1 MKKQDFLNFLNSEY
15 QTATSSLD
23 ANEPL
28 GKISEELEANEERYS
43 ETTLIDQG
51 GMKLINRVHDRVTD
65 RFLVMATSKNSEDK
79 NAQEHFLRE
88 ARITASLQHPN
99 IVPIHDI
106 GFNSSKQPYFIMKMI
121 DGVSF
126 QEYLNDD
133 HIIQEKLSIFL
144 KVCDAIDYAHSQGI
158 VHLDLKPVNIRVGKH
173 GEVIVCDWGLA
184 KVIYEDCNEEFLKKD
199 SLDSCNLQL
208 TLYGRG
214 TPGYMAP
221 EQFSKEDDL
230 TRQSDIYSLG
240 AILYTILTGKAPI
253 NGNDYEEIKRKTLA
267 GNIKTPS
274 LESPNKNIPMSVEAI
289 CLKALSTKP
298 EERYKSVESLISEIQ
313 TYLNG
318 FAPKA
323 EKASFITQ
331 FKLLYFRNRS
341 IINFAMIT
349 LILVVCGVFWF
360 ISKLKSS
367 ELETRTAFDQLQK
380 QVTLRQEAEAE
391 ALKGAIREGWAQLKQ
406 TNLDK
411 ALDNVKL
418 ALHYSPANTDALRQA
433 VLIHLAKFDFNKAAE
448 YAEQFPDGQFLHLRK
463 KISTLQDADSDKTP
477 YILVIKEFQSE
488 TFGRLYHSLIRKI
501 MPTLSTENKKLF
513 AKQLIVNLNKQAAL
527 ENISFSK
534 DSKSIFVKNAKLGLM
549 PPLDGSGIENI
560 DISNTG
566 LTRVFTLNTM
576 KIKKLSLAGNPI
588 GYLDIEPK
596 CKSNITELNIQRTH
610 FSHIPDKMENL
621 VVLNISF
628 CKIGSYERLL
638 SMKKLQ
644 KLITNKGQLPKAVH
658 SRLKCQIIEL

>member
-28 GKISEELEANEERYS
+28 GKISEELESSEDRYT
-43 ETTLIDQG
+43 ENVLIDQG
-51 GMKLINRVHDRVTD
+51 GMKLINKVHDRVTD
-65 RFLVMATSKNSEDK
+65 RYLVMATNKNTDDK

-106 GFNSSKQPYFIMKMI
+106 GFNAQKQPYFIMKMI

-133 HIIQEKLSIFL
+133 HIIQEKLNIFL
-144 KVCDAIDYAHSQGI
+144 KVCDAIAYAHSQGI
-158 VHLDLKPVNIRVGKH
+158 VHLDLKPANIRVGKH
-173 GEVIVCDWGLA
+173 REVIVCDWGLA

-221 EQFSKEDDL
+221 EQFRKEDDL

-240 AILYTILTGKAPI
+240 AILYTILTGKSPI
-253 NGNDYEEIKRKTLA
+253 DGNDYEDIKSKTIA
-267 GNIKTPS
+267 GNIKAPS
-274 LESPNKNIPMSVEAI
+274 LVSHDKNIPMSVEAI
-289 CLKALSTKP
+289 CLKALSNKP
-298 EERYKSVESLISEIQ
+298 EERYTSVEMLISEVQ
-313 TYLNG
+313 AYLNG

-323 EKASFITQ
+323 ENAGFLTQ

-360 ISKLKSS
+360 INELKNS
-367 ELETRTAFDQLQK
+367 ELETRAAFDQLQH
-380 QVTLRQEAEAE
+380 QVTLRQDAEAE

-411 ALDNVKL
+411 ALDNTKL
-418 ALHYSPANTDALRQA
+418 ALHYSPANTEALRQA

-448 YAEQFPDGQFLHLRK
+448 YANQFPDGKFIDLRK
-463 KISTLQDADSDKTP
+463 KVSTLQSSVGNEIP
-477 YILVIKEFQSE
+477 YILVIREFQSE
-488 TFGRLYHSLIRKI
+488 TFGRLYHSLIRKV

-566 LTRVFTLNTM
+566 LTRVFTLNGM

-596 CKSNITELNIQRTH
+596 CKSHITDLNIQRTH

-621 VVLNISF
+621 QILNISY

-638 SMKKLQ
+638 AMKKLQ
-644 KLITNKGQLPKAVH
+644 KLIINKGQLPKGIY

>member
-28 GKISEELEANEERYS
+28 GKISEELETNEERYT
-43 ETTLIDQG
+43 ELKLIDQG

-65 RFLVMATSKNSEDK
+65 RYLVMATSKNSEDK

-106 GFNSSKQPYFIMKMI
+106 GFNSNKQPYFIMKMI

-158 VHLDLKPVNIRVGKH
+158 VHLDLKPANIRVGKH

-253 NGNDYEEIKRKTLA
+253 NGNDYEEIKSRTLA

-289 CLKALSTKP
+289 CLKALSTKA
-298 EERYKSVESLISEIQ
+298 EERYTSVEALISEIQ
-313 TYLNG
+313 AYLNG

-323 EKASFITQ
+323 EKAGFMTQ
-331 FKLLYFRNRS
+331 LKLLYYRNRS
-341 IINFAMIT
+341 IINFSLIT

-360 ISKLKSS
+360 INKLKNS
-367 ELETRTAFDQLQK
+367 ELETRTAFDQLQQ
-380 QVTLRQEAEAE
+380 QVTLRENAEAE

-406 TNLDK
+406 ANLN
-411 ALDNVKL
+411 ASLDNVKL
-418 ALHYSPANTDALRQA
+418 ALHYSPTNADALRQA
-433 VLIHLAKFDFNKAAE
+433 VLIHLAKFDFEKAAE
-448 YAEQFPDGQFLHLRK
+448 YADKFPDGKFLHLRK
-463 KISTLQDADSDKTP
+463 KISTLQNAESNKIP
-477 YILVIKEFQSE
+477 YILVVREFQSE
-488 TFGRLYHSLIRKI
+488 TFGRLYHNLIKKI
-501 MPTLSTENKKLF
+501 MPGLSLENKQLF
-513 AKQLIVNLNKQAAL
+513 AKQLVVNLNKNVTL
-527 ENISFSK
+527 NDISFPN
-534 DSKSIFVKNAKLGLM
+534 DSQSIKVKTAKLGLM
-549 PPLDGSGIENI
+549 PPLDGSGIVNI
-560 DISNTG
+560 DVSNTG
-566 LTRVFTLNTM
+566 LNRIYTLNEM
-576 KIKKLSLAGNPI
+576 KIKKLNLAGNPI
-588 GYLDIEPK
+588 GYMDIQTN
-596 CKSNITELNIQRTH
+596 CKKNIIELNLQRTH
-610 FSHIPDKMENL
+610 FSHIPDRMENL
-621 VVLNISF
+621 EVLNISF
-628 CKIGSYERLL
+628 CKIGSYERLI
-638 SMKKLQ
+638 SMSKLQ
-644 KLITNKGQLPKAVH
+644 KLIINKGQLPKSVY